1 MEAAT
6 ADGAVFSAVLQNAET
21 VRLVAPPGEP
31 LSEQGAATLSW
42 VLGSSEGADGGS
54 GAADGD
60 APDGDGPPAPPQ
72 LDEKGAKVLRWALK
86 PEGGA
91 ATTPPRPPS
100 PRLSRSGSATLSWV
114 MQDADGDGL
123 PDDPDADVSG
133 LADGVGGRPPAR
145 PADAYTTVAVSAV
158 VPGQALLV
166 LRAPAARHTGVEV
179 DETIEE
185 R

>member
-1 MEAAT
+1 MTENDLIPPTPSEEDYLARAAAAPSELATNADPIALFESWLAEADLAERNDPNAVVLAT
-6 ADGAVFSAVLQNAET
+6 V
-21 VRLVAPPGEP
+21 
-31 LSEQGAATLSW
+31 
-42 VLGSSEGADGGS
+42 
-54 GAADGD
+54 
-60 APDGDGPPAPPQ
+60 
-72 LDEKGAKVLRWALK
+72 
-86 PEGGA
+86 
-91 ATTPPRPPS
+91 
-100 PRLSRSGSATLSWV
+100 
-114 MQDADGDGL
+114 DGDGL